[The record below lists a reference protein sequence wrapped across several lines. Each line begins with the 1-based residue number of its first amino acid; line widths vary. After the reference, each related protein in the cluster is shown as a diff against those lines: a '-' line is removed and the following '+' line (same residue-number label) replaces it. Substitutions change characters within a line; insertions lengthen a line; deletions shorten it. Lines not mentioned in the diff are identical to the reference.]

1 MGEVELN
8 RAATVRGAWLE
19 IRAAFRATGLA
30 SADLDARILVSNLTG
45 LEPHQL
51 VTAAD
56 LALTEDLKQRLQK
69 AADQR
74 LAGKPVYR
82 ILGWREFYG
91 LSLALSE
98 ATLEPRPDTETLV
111 DAVLRFVQE
120 CGARKG
126 RCDVA
131 DLGVGAGGIGL
142 ALVAGSAEA
151 RCLGIDLSA
160 AAVAMANANA
170 EALGLSGRYRASKGD
185 WLTEVEETFDL
196 IVSNPPYIPTQDLT
210 SLSREVTDY
219 DPMLALDG
227 GSDGL
232 DAYRMIADQ
241 AGARLNKGGQV
252 ALEIGIGQSETVR
265 DLFDARGF
273 ALAASAADLGGVD
286 RVLIFHPV

>member
-1 MGEVELN
+1 MAEVALV
-8 RAATVRGAWLE
+8 RAATVRDAWLE
-19 IRAAFRATGLA
+19 IRAAFRNAGLP
-30 SADLDARILVSNLTG
+30 SADLDARILVSNLAG

-56 LALTEDLKQRLQK
+56 VALTGALKPRLER
-69 AADQR
+69 AADER

-111 DAVLRFVQE
+111 DAVLPFVRD
-120 CGARKG
+120 CVARKG
-126 RCDVA
+126 CCDIA

-142 ALVAGSAEA
+142 ALVAGSAEV
-151 RCLGIDLSA
+151 RCTGIDLSP
-160 AAVAMANANA
+160 AAVATANANA
-170 EALGLSGRYRASKGD
+170 EALALSGRYHAVEGN
-185 WLTEVEETFDL
+185 WFAEVDQTFDL
-196 IVSNPPYIPTQDLT
+196 IVSNPPYIPTTDLA

-227 GSDGL
+227 GADGL
-232 DAYRMIADQ
+232 DAYRMIANQ
-241 AGARLNKGGQV
+241 AGARLNQGGRV
-252 ALEIGIGQSETVR
+252 ALEIGIGQSEGVR

-273 ALAASAADLGGVD
+273 ALAGTVADLGSID
-286 RVLIFHPV
+286 RVLIFQPV

>member
-1 MGEVELN
+1 MAEAEPDEAG
-8 RAATVRGAWLE
+8 TVRGAWLDM
-19 IRAAFRATGLA
+19 RAAFRAAGLG
-30 SADLDARILVSNLTG
+30 SADLDARTLVSNLAG

-56 LALTEDLKQRLQK
+56 LALTEDLKRRLQQ

-91 LSLALSE
+91 LSLVLSE
-98 ATLEPRPDTETLV
+98 ATLEPRSDTETLV
-111 DAVLRFVQE
+111 DAVLPFVQE
-120 CGARKG
+120 CGVRKG
-126 RCDVA
+126 RCDIA

-142 ALVAGSAEA
+142 ALVAGSSRA

-160 AAVAMANANA
+160 TAVATAAANA
-170 EALGLSGRYRASKGD
+170 EALGLSGRYRATKGD
-185 WLTEVEETFDL
+185 WLFGVEDTFDL
-196 IVSNPPYIPTQDLT
+196 IVSNPPYIPTQDLA

-232 DAYRMIADQ
+232 DAYRIIADQ
-241 AGARLNKGGQV
+241 AGARLNQGGLV
-252 ALEIGIGQSETVR
+252 ALEIGIGQSESVR
-265 DLFDARGF
+265 NLFGARGF
-273 ALAASAADLGGVD
+273 ALAGSAADLGGID